1 MDVVVQVPVG
11 TDHGAIFLL
20 FRCEVLLGVCAAQPP
35 LRRSGLSGPL
45 TLGKAGCV
53 SGSKS
58 RNPVSWEQ
66 LR

>member
-20 FRCEVLLGVCAAQPP
+20 FGCEVLLGVCAAQPP

-45 TLGKAGCV
+45 TLGKAG
-53 SGSKS
+53 
-58 RNPVSWEQ
+58 
-66 LR
+66 